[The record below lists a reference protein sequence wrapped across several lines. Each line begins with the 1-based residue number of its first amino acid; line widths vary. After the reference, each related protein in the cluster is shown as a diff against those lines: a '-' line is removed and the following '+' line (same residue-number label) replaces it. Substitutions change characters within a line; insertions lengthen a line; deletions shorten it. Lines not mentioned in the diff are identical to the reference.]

1 MNSAAPAKLAST
13 SVLSV
18 SLLLCG
24 CATKLNLEAPY
35 DDVTFERAIPE
46 TDPPKPVEIVETPR
60 ILPLPGQLKP
70 LPAKGAKEEKVP
82 PEQAIAKAN
91 KAARMEPTR
100 AGYINAIQVYPWTE
114 GALYRLYA
122 SPERVSTM
130 ALQPGEELIDNPEE
144 DAERA
149 ERIRQM
155 RIAQQAKESGLFV
168 RLSEKQEKSKEATAT
183 DLPASSPS
191 AFRPPTTDLAPT
203 AADLAKA
210 AKGML
215 DRSSE
220 IIPSSQAR
228 KLAFVGAKADTETTN
243 PHALAPPP
251 STYAVM
257 AGSIIPASLITG
269 LNSDLP
275 GATIA
280 QVTENVF
287 DTVTGE
293 HLLVPQGTRLVGKY
307 DSVVAFGQKRALVVW
322 SRLIL
327 PNGNSIVIENLPATD
342 VAGYAG
348 LEDEVDFHTWQLLK
362 GVALASLIGVGTQ
375 LSIGNNQNDLVTA
388 LRQSVQQSTNQA
400 GQRLVER
407 ELDVQPTITVRP
419 GWPLRVIV
427 SKDLVLK
434 PYQEIQTGQT
444 AR

>member
-1 MNSAAPAKLAST
+1 VTDETDKEPPERLELRARPRPIRRLNKRALMMASAVAALFIAGATIIALNPPHILKSGERTELYNTDRKQTAEGLSKLPKS
-13 SVLSV
+13 
-18 SLLLCG
+18 
-24 CATKLNLEAPY
+24 Y
-35 DDVTFERAIPE
+35 DDL
-46 TDPPKPVEIVETPR
+46 PPKLGPPSPGDFGRAFVESEKKLGTPSLSETPF
-60 ILPLPGQLKP
+60 
-70 LPAKGAKEEKVP
+70 
-82 PEQAIAKAN
+82 QA
-91 KAARMEPTR
+91 
-100 AGYINAIQVYPWTE
+100 
-114 GALYRLYA
+114 
-122 SPERVSTM
+122 
-130 ALQPGEELIDNPEE
+130 NPEE

-149 ERIRQM
+149 ERIRQA
-155 RIAQQAKESGLFV
+155 RIAQQAKESGLFF
-168 RLSEKQEKSKEATAT
+168 RLSEKQDHRNNSTQVASTAEQ
-183 DLPASSPS
+183 PS
-191 AFRPPTTDLAPT
+191 AFRPATAENNPMTSDL
-203 AADLAKA
+203 LAKGA
-210 AKGML
+210 QGL
-215 DRSSE
+215 SDRSSD

-228 KLAFVGAKADTETTN
+228 KLAFVNAKPEKETTN
-243 PHALAPPP
+243 PHNLAGAP
-251 STYAVM
+251 SPYAIM

-280 QVTENVF
+280 QVTENVY

-293 HLLVPQGTRLVGKY
+293 YLLVPQGTRLFGKY

-362 GVALASLIGVGTQ
+362 GVALATLIGVGTQ

-388 LRQSVQQSTNQA
+388 LRQSVQQTTNQA
-400 GQRLVER
+400 GQRLVEH

-434 PYQEIQTGQT
+434 PYQ
-444 AR
+444 

>member
-1 MNSAAPAKLAST
+1 
-13 SVLSV
+13 
-18 SLLLCG
+18 
-24 CATKLNLEAPY
+24 
-35 DDVTFERAIPE
+35 VTGE
-46 TDPPKPVEIVETPR
+46 TDKEPPERLELRARPRPIRRLNKRALMMASAVVALFIAGATIIALNPPR
-60 ILPLPGQLKP
+60 ILKSGERTELYNTDRKQTAEGLSKLPKSYDD
-70 LPAKGAKEEKVP
+70 LPPKLGPPSPGDVGRAFVESEKKLGTP
-82 PEQAIAKAN
+82 SLSETPFQA
-91 KAARMEPTR
+91 
-100 AGYINAIQVYPWTE
+100 
-114 GALYRLYA
+114 
-122 SPERVSTM
+122 
-130 ALQPGEELIDNPEE
+130 NPEE

-149 ERIRQM
+149 ERIRQA
-155 RIAQQAKESGLFV
+155 RIAQQAKESGLFF
-168 RLSEKQEKSKEATAT
+168 RLSEKQDHHNKSTPVAPTAEQ
-183 DLPASSPS
+183 PS
-191 AFRPPTTDLAPT
+191 AFRPAIAENNPMTSDL
-203 AADLAKA
+203 LAKA
-210 AKGML
+210 AQGL
-215 DRSSE
+215 SDRSGD

-228 KLAFVGAKADTETTN
+228 KLAFVNAKPDKDTAN
-243 PHALAPPP
+243 PHSLVGAPSPY
-251 STYAVM
+251 TIL

-293 HLLVPQGTRLVGKY
+293 HLLVPQGTRLFGKY

-327 PNGNSIVIENLPATD
+327 PKGNSIVIENLPATD

-362 GVALASLIGVGTQ
+362 GVALATLIGVGTQ
-375 LSIGNNQNDLVTA
+375 LSIGDNQNDLVTA

-400 GQRLVER
+400 GQRLVEH

-434 PYQEIQTGQT
+434 PYQEIQTAAKT
-444 AR
+444 K

>member
-1 MNSAAPAKLAST
+1 MTNQDPPEPLELRARPQPIRRLNKRALMI
-13 SVLSV
+13 
-18 SLLLCG
+18 G
-24 CATKLNLEAPY
+24 CAIAALLIAGATIIALRPAQVLEGTDHTELYNTDRKQTADGLDKL
-35 DDVTFERAIPE
+35 
-46 TDPPKPVEIVETPR
+46 PKTYAD
-60 ILPLPGQLKP
+60 
-70 LPAKGAKEEKVP
+70 LPAPPRLGPPSPGDIGRAFAEAEKKSGVSP
-82 PEQAIAKAN
+82 
-91 KAARMEPTR
+91 AAGFT
-100 AGYINAIQVYPWTE
+100 T
-114 GALYRLYA
+114 
-122 SPERVSTM
+122 
-130 ALQPGEELIDNPEE
+130 DPEE

-155 RIAQQAKESGLFV
+155 RIAQQAKESGLFI
-168 RLSEKQEKSKEATAT
+168 RLSEKHEAIKQGSAT
-183 DLPASSPS
+183 DLPADQAS
-191 AFRPPTTDLAPT
+191 AFRPPATDPGS
-203 AADLAKA
+203 AAAELAKA
-210 AKGML
+210 AQGL
-215 DRSSE
+215 TNRSSE

-228 KLAFVGAKADTETTN
+228 KIAFASGKADVETTN
-243 PHALAPPP
+243 PHALVPAP

-293 HLLVPQGTRLVGKY
+293 HLLVPQGTRLYGKY

-327 PNGNSIVIENLPATD
+327 PNGNSIVIENLPAAD
-342 VAGYAG
+342 IAGYVG

-375 LSIGNNQNDLVTA
+375 LSIGNNENDLVSA

-400 GQRLVER
+400 GQRIVER

-434 PYQEIQTGQT
+434 PYLEVQKVMKG
-444 AR
+444 R

>member
-1 MNSAAPAKLAST
+1 MTNGPNQDPLEPLELRARPRPIRRLNRRALMIGCAAVVLLIAGATIIALRPQRAFKGTEHSELYNTDRKQTADGLDKLPKTYADLPAPPRLGPPSPGDIGRAFVETEKKSGASAAADF
-13 SVLSV
+13 
-18 SLLLCG
+18 
-24 CATKLNLEAPY
+24 AP
-35 DDVTFERAIPE
+35 
-46 TDPPKPVEIVETPR
+46 
-60 ILPLPGQLKP
+60 
-70 LPAKGAKEEKVP
+70 
-82 PEQAIAKAN
+82 
-91 KAARMEPTR
+91 
-100 AGYINAIQVYPWTE
+100 
-114 GALYRLYA
+114 
-122 SPERVSTM
+122 
-130 ALQPGEELIDNPEE
+130 NPEE

-149 ERIRQM
+149 ERVRQM

-168 RLSEKQEKSKEATAT
+168 RLSGKQEVSNETAAK
-183 DLPASSPS
+183 DHAASAPS
-191 AFRPPTTDLAPT
+191 AFRPPTPDQASPAAELART
-203 AADLAKA
+203 AQGLI
-210 AKGML
+210 

-220 IIPSSQAR
+220 IISSSQAR
-228 KLAFVGAKADTETTN
+228 KLAFANAKADTETTN

-275 GATIA
+275 GATFA

-307 DSVVAFGQKRALVVW
+307 DSVVAFGQKRAMVVW

-362 GVALASLIGVGTQ
+362 GVALASLIGAGTQ

-400 GQRLVER
+400 GQRVVEHG
-407 ELDVQPTITVRP
+407 LDVQPTITVRP

-427 SKDLVLK
+427 SKDLVLE
-434 PYQEIQTGQT
+434 PYQEIQT
-444 AR
+444 AAKSR